1 MVGVIDLY
9 VKVYETA
16 DMTPYKNSKQSHTV
30 RIVCRDGLNKDRYIV
45 AETSCQPYIMER
57 LILAS
62 AERNEGSII
71 KLSGHT
77 YLRFDGDE
85 PEDKRTYRINLTKF
99 YTKN

>member
-1 MVGVIDLY
+1 MHIKVIEA
-9 VKVYETA
+9 V
-16 DMTPYKNSKQSHTV
+16 DMTPYNNRKQYHEV
-30 RIVCRDGLNKDRYIV
+30 RIICRDGLTKERYII
-45 AETSCQPYIMER
+45 AEASCIPRIMER
-57 LILAS
+57 LILTS

-71 KLSGHT
+71 ELSGHT